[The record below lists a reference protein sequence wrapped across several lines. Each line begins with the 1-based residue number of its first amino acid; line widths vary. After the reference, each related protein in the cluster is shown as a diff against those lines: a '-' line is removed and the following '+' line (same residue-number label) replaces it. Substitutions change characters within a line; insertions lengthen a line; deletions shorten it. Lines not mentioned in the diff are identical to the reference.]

1 MFVSSI
7 AKQWSSE
14 ELCRQLFPAMNKKQR
29 NEQESKQCRSKNST
43 NESLKF
49 QKKLNQLQSEQESK
63 KQCNARARIQQMK
76 ASSFK
81 EIQSTPTLPI
91 QTTQQ
96 TATDCSNYEQPT
108 AGRFPVTDTIQFRV
122 SLSS

>member
-14 ELCRQLFPAMNKKQR
+14 GLCRQLFPAMNKKQR

-63 KQCNARARIQQMK
+63 KQCK
-76 ASSFK
+76 
-81 EIQSTPTLPI
+81 PL
-91 QTTQQ
+91 QTVQIMN
-96 TATDCSNYEQPT
+96 SQPP
-108 AGRFPVTDTIQFRV
+108 AGSP
-122 SLSS
+122 